1 MTDQPG
7 VAKLTKGAGLFE
19 QNRIADAQRKFK
31 VRKSEV
37 IFLPPAQEMSGVR
50 QILLR
55 LYWMRLINHN
65 RTTVLNPCPPDILD
79 HGQQGRANNTEDSLI
94 KDKNSE

>member
-1 MTDQPG
+1 M
-7 VAKLTKGAGLFE
+7 
-19 QNRIADAQRKFK
+19 
-31 VRKSEV
+31 RKSEV

-79 HGQQGRANNTEDSLI
+79 HRQQGRTNNKEDSLI
-94 KDKNSE
+94 KHKNSE